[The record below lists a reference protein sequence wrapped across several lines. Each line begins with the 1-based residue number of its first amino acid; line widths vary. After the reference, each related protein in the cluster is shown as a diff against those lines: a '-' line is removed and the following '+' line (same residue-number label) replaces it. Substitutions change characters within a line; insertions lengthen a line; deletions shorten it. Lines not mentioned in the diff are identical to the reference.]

1 MDKSQ
6 KKVWKVAVVGCGAF
20 ANWQYLP
27 NIRKEANAE
36 IVAAVD
42 IIPERAQKA
51 CEDYNIPNWYESVY
65 ELIEKCDFDIAI
77 DAASIQAHHEINMA
91 VLGAGKHLISQ
102 KPAAPSVEMLNEQIN
117 LAKEKGVKYQM
128 LHSYELKVPE
138 GLTLPLKELEGL
150 HIVDPV
156 PADFARIL
164 GAFEL
169 QNSSVQTEEE

>member
-1 MDKSQ
+1 MDKTQ

-77 DAASIQAHHEINMA
+77 ARGIDSGASRDKYGGSRRRQA
-91 VLGAGKHLISQ
+91 S
-102 KPAAPSVEMLNEQIN
+102 
-117 LAKEKGVKYQM
+117 
-128 LHSYELKVPE
+128 
-138 GLTLPLKELEGL
+138 
-150 HIVDPV
+150 
-156 PADFARIL
+156 DFAKTRRT
-164 GAFEL
+164 
-169 QNSSVQTEEE
+169 VC